1 MDDPHSQFTT
11 DGHDWMG
18 VVSATGDKK
27 VTATWIG
34 VDRGYDEK
42 NPCHRIMRA
51 VCQPASAV
59 YFDSIIY
66 DMDASKD
73 FISRPLVNDTKST
86 NLYTI
91 SAYKISRRATVMKY
105 RCPVRAKTWSGRRCS
120 SPYRPKVRNIL
131 NSIIAGLKMT
141 LSDIIGIF
149 KETPVTVF
157 LAHGSEKMAVVPSVS
172 MSTILIVRPRKTRFQ
187 YEINEATGTIKNTGN
202 TYFRVIL
209 QKGCNGDDES
219 STQFYM
225 LPGESWTGPK
235 RIVTGNILSH

>member
-1 MDDPHSQFTT
+1 M
-11 DGHDWMG
+11 M
-18 VVSATGDKK
+18 KK
-27 VTATWIG
+27 MLFIG
-34 VDRGYDEK
+34 LYGL
-42 NPCHRIMRA
+42 CI
-51 VCQPASAV
+51 QPASAV

-73 FISRPLVNDTKST
+73 FISRPLVNDTSSN

-91 SAYKISRRATVMKY
+91 SAYKIARPGNGNERPVPGQDKDLVWSPLQFIVQANGLEYFKLYY
-105 RCPVRAKTWSGRRCS
+105 RGPGDDIERY
-120 SPYRPKVRNIL
+120 YRV
-131 NSIIAGLKMT
+131 
-141 LSDIIGIF
+141 IF

-157 LAHGSEKMAVVPSVS
+157 PWRMEQKKLNIVPSVS

-225 LPGESWTGPK
+225 LPGDSWTGPEAK
-235 RIVTGNILSH
+235 NGNRKYIVALGRYHKLGDGCFMDAPG